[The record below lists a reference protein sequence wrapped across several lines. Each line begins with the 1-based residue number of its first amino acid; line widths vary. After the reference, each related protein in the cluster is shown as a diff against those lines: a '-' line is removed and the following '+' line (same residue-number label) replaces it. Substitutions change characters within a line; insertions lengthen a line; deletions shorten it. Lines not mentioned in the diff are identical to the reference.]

1 MKYSTLKHIVLG
13 MLCTACIAF
22 VQGDAHAQVPG
33 VVTQYMHNAL
43 PLNPAFA
50 GSAGHFTSAASYRA
64 QWAGFDGAPTT
75 NVFSLHTPVK
85 NENIGI
91 GIVGWF
97 DRFGVSK
104 QSSVQVVGAYRLRFR
119 NNNLFLGVSGGMRQ
133 GQNNWQ
139 DVVTNEVGD
148 ELFASYG
155 GTSLTPELGTG
166 AYFQAKNYYVS
177 LSSPILLDVKYNG
190 GDQYAAVFN
199 PKTVPVY
206 LNVGGEV
213 SLSPAV
219 ALRPSAMITKDRIGD
234 VTADVN
240 LMACFKDLLQLGGS
254 WRSNRSAV
262 ILMKYQFL
270 PQLSFA
276 YAFDHAFS
284 ELGNYAGGSHELTL
298 QFDLTSKLNTL
309 NTRFF

>member
-1 MKYSTLKHIVLG
+1 MTSALRHIFYSIFTASTVLLVAG
-13 MLCTACIAF
+13 NLN
-22 VQGDAHAQVPG
+22 AQVPG
-33 VVTQYMHNAL
+33 VVSQYMHNSL

-50 GSAGHFTSAASYRA
+50 GSAGYFTAAASYRA

-91 GIVGWF
+91 GMVGWF

-104 QSSVQVVGAYRLRFR
+104 QSSIQMVGAYKLRFR
-119 NNNLFLGVSGGMRQ
+119 NNNLFLGISGGVRQ

-139 DVVTNEVGD
+139 EVITTEIGD
-148 ELFASYG
+148 ELFAGQGS
-155 GTSLTPELGTG
+155 TSLTPELGTG
-166 AYFQAKNYYVS
+166 AYFQADHYYVS
-177 LSSPILLDVKYNG
+177 LSSPLLLDIKYNG

-206 LNVGGEV
+206 LNVGGELMINPTF
-213 SLSPAV
+213 S
-219 ALRPSAMITKDRIGD
+219 LRPSAMLTKDRFGD
-234 VTADVN
+234 VTTDVN
-240 LMACFKDLLQLGGS
+240 LMACFKDVLQLGGS
-254 WRSNRSAV
+254 WRSNRSV
-262 ILMKYQFL
+262 VMLMKYQFL
-270 PQLSFA
+270 SQFSFA
-276 YAFDHAFS
+276 YAYDYTFS

-298 QFDLTSKLNTL
+298 QFDLKSKLNTL